1 VTAVQVWLTS
11 RKYEP
16 HKADTIVVMGA
27 AQYDGTP
34 SPDLAARLDEAIT
47 LYHEGWAPLIVVTGY
62 KEKGDLYTEAQ
73 AGSAYLQQHG
83 IPASPSWRPQAVTAT
98 RTSRRRRGTSGAR
111 RAHDPDIHG
120 PVP

>member
-1 VTAVQVWLTS
+1 
-11 RKYEP
+11 
-16 HKADTIVVMGA
+16 
-27 AQYDGTP
+27 
-34 SPDLAARLDEAIT
+34 
-47 LYHEGWAPLIVVTGY
+47 VVTGY

-83 IPASPSWRPQAVTAT
+83 SRLAIVEASGSDSYQNLTTPPR
-98 RTSRRRRGTSGAR
+98 TSGAR